1 MWLAPHFMAL
11 DVAGASV
18 LLFQKRKGISIYQRQ
33 SDPVLDRALRRGRL
47 RLGNAEIFSRD
58 EAGKALMRAI
68 RRGDGFFNLP
78 DMDFGTRDA
87 AFVPFFGVQ
96 AATLLAPS
104 RLAKAM
110 NMIVQPVVAEILPGG
125 AGYVVRYEPPWT
137 RLSERRPGRRRG
149 PHEPL
154 DRKRDPAQSGAI
166 PVGPSALQDAP
177 AGGAVAVL
185 SNKVK
190 RRPAAGLECGGCR
203 LPAAAGARIA
213 RPDNRDMRLRFT
225 KMQGAGNDF
234 VVLDATRAPL
244 ALDAAQLRRIGDRRF
259 GVGCDQILIVEP
271 STTPGV
277 DFRYR
282 IFNGASGEE
291 VEQCG
296 NGARCFVRFV
306 RERGLTSKTTIVVD
320 TLNRRLEL
328 REQADGRVT
337 VDMGAPDFEPL
348 HVPFDTT
355 WLAPRSVES
364 GLPLWPVELGEGR
377 SVTVAVVSMGNPH
390 AVQLVA
396 DVDAAPVATQG
407 PLLERHA
414 RFARGVNAG
423 FMQVVARDA
432 IRLRVFERGAG
443 ETLACGTGAC
453 AAVAVGIRLGLLD
466 AKVDVETRG
475 GRLTIEWAGEG
486 APVLMTGPAQTVFE
500 GEIEL

>member
-1 MWLAPHFMAL
+1 
-11 DVAGASV
+11 
-18 LLFQKRKGISIYQRQ
+18 
-33 SDPVLDRALRRGRL
+33 
-47 RLGNAEIFSRD
+47 
-58 EAGKALMRAI
+58 
-68 RRGDGFFNLP
+68 
-78 DMDFGTRDA
+78 
-87 AFVPFFGVQ
+87 
-96 AATLLAPS
+96 
-104 RLAKAM
+104 
-110 NMIVQPVVAEILPGG
+110 
-125 AGYVVRYEPPWT
+125 
-137 RLSERRPGRRRG
+137 
-149 PHEPL
+149 
-154 DRKRDPAQSGAI
+154 
-166 PVGPSALQDAP
+166 
-177 AGGAVAVL
+177 
-185 SNKVK
+185 
-190 RRPAAGLECGGCR
+190 
-203 LPAAAGARIA
+203 
-213 RPDNRDMRLRFT
+213 MRLRFT
-225 KMQGAGNDF
+225 KMHGAGNDF

-244 ALDAAQLRRIGDRRF
+244 DLDAAQLRRIGDRRF
-259 GVGCDQILIVEP
+259 GVGCDQILVVEP
-271 STTPGV
+271 AAAPGV

-306 RERGLTSKTTIVVD
+306 REHGLTSKTTIVVD
-320 TLNRRLEL
+320 TVNRRLEL

-390 AVQLVA
+390 AVQIVP
-396 DVDAAPVATQG
+396 DVGAAPVATQG

-414 RFARGVNAG
+414 RFARGG
-423 FMQVVARDA
+423 YMQVLGRGH
-432 IRLRVFERGAG
+432 IKLRVFERGAG

-486 APVLMTGPAQTVFE
+486 APVLMTGPAETVFE